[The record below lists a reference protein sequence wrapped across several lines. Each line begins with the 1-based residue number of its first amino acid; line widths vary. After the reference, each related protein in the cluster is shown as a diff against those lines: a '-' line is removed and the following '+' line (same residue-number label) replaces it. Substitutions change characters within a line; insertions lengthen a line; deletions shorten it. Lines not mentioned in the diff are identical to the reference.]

1 MPDSLYLATNENATG
16 KRMIALGVMELA
28 MRRFGRVVF
37 FRPVVRD
44 SADDDQSIRLMRSRY
59 QLAASPQQMFGV
71 TRKEARQMLAEDR
84 YEGLIQRI
92 QQKFKSL
99 QESADFAVVEGTSFQ
114 GLATEIEF
122 ELNADIAVNLGC
134 AIMAVYSAASQSVEE
149 SVQSIR
155 IGNDSLTDHG
165 GQLLATV
172 VNQVPPEQR
181 EALRAGYAAAGLAN
195 TAPIYTLPE
204 EPLLRQPTVREIQV
218 GLGASVLGGDESTF
232 DREVARLKVAAM
244 LLPDFLERM
253 KAGSLVI
260 TPGDRSD
267 IIIGCALA
275 SLHSGSPSPAGLV
288 LTGGLLP
295 PLAVRRMV
303 NPTSGLPILTT
314 NVDTFTAAT
323 MASNVRAEI
332 GEHSPRKIESALGLF
347 ERSIDMEDLAHRLE
361 APGIQRI
368 TPMLFEHSLIQRA
381 RENRVR
387 IVLPEGQDP
396 RILQAVDVL
405 RRRGVA
411 DIVLLGDPAKIRSAA
426 SQVGV
431 TLPELD
437 ALEAGGKPVAH
448 DPDNETPTVEIIH
461 PPSSPLLDSFV
472 EEYYLLRRHKGLT
485 RDVARDRMQEVSYFG
500 TMMVRRGLAAGMV
513 SGAMH
518 TTAATI
524 RPAFEF
530 IKTRPGIGCVSSVFL
545 MCLKNGVLV
554 YGDCAVV
561 PNPTAEQLVEIASC
575 SADTATQFGIEPR
588 VAMLSYST
596 GESGHGEDV
605 ERVRSATAMLKTAR
619 PELLV
624 EGPLQYDAAIDPSV
638 AAAKLP
644 GSKVAGRATVFI
656 FPDLNTG
663 NNTYKAVQR
672 SANALAIG
680 PVLQGLRRPVNDL
693 SRGCTVADIVNTVAI
708 TAVQAQASESI
719 ALDPVPTENIDE
731 APVS

>member
-16 KRMIALGVMELA
+16 KRMVALGVMELA
-28 MRRFGRVVF
+28 ARRFRRVIF

-44 SADDDQSIRLMRSRY
+44 SADEDQSIRLMRSRY
-59 QLAASPQQMFGV
+59 QLPASPQQMFGV
-71 TRKEARQMLAEDR
+71 TRKEARQMLAADR
-84 YEGLIQRI
+84 YDALIQRI

-134 AIMAVYSAASQSVEE
+134 AIMSVYSAANRTLEE

-165 GQLLATV
+165 GQLVATV
-172 VNQVPPEQR
+172 VNQVEPEKQD
-181 EALRAGYAAAGLAN
+181 ALRSAYSVAGLAGA
-195 TAPIYTLPE
+195 APIYMLPE
-204 EPLLRQPTVREIQV
+204 EPSLRQPTVREIQV

-253 KAGSLVI
+253 QAGSLVI

-267 IIIGCALA
+267 IIVGCALA

-314 NVDTFTAAT
+314 KVDTFTAAT

-347 ERSIDMEDLAHRLE
+347 ERSIDIEDLAKRLE
-361 APGIQRI
+361 APGVQRV

-381 RENRVR
+381 REKRVR
-387 IVLPEGQDP
+387 IVLPEGHDP

-405 RRRGVA
+405 RRRDVA
-411 DIVLLGDPAKIRSAA
+411 DIVLLGDPEKIRGAA

-431 TLPELD
+431 MLPELD
-437 ALEAGGKPVAH
+437 AFDANGNAPKKKRGSEG
-448 DPDNETPTVEIIH
+448 TPTVEIIH
-461 PPSSPLLDSFV
+461 PPSSPLLASFV
-472 EEYYLLRRHKGLT
+472 EEYYQLRRHKGLT

-500 TMMVRRGLAAGMV
+500 TMMVRRGLANGMV

-530 IKTRPGIGCVSSVFL
+530 IKTRPGINCVSSVFL
-545 MCLKNGVLV
+545 MCLKSGVLV

-561 PNPTAEQLVEIASC
+561 PNPTAEQLAEIASC
-575 SADTATQFGIEPR
+575 SADTASQFGIEPR
-588 VAMLSYST
+588 IAMLSYST

-605 ERVRSATAMLKTAR
+605 ERVRTATAMLKKAR

-708 TAVQAQASESI
+708 TAVQAQASQSI
-719 ALDPVPTENIDE
+719 ALDPVPPHNDE
-731 APVS
+731 ESDS

>member
-28 MRRFGRVVF
+28 MRRFGRVAF
-37 FRPVVRD
+37 FRPVVREH
-44 SADDDQSIRLMRSRY
+44 ADDDQSIRLMRSRY
-59 QLAASPQQMFGV
+59 QLTATPDQMYGV
-71 TRKEARQMLAEDR
+71 SRKEARQMLAEDR
-84 YEGLIQRI
+84 YDALIQRI

-99 QESADFAVVEGTSFQ
+99 QESVDFTVVEGTSFQ

-134 AIMAVYSAASQSVEE
+134 SIMSVYSAAKRSVED

-172 VNQVPPEQR
+172 VNQVAPQQR
-181 EALRAGYAAAGLAN
+181 EAFSDAYAAAGLTVN
-195 TAPIYTLPE
+195 GPIYMLPE

-218 GLGASVLGGDESTF
+218 GLGAQVIGGDEATF

-275 SLHSGSPSPAGLV
+275 ALHAGSPAPAGIV

-295 PLAVRRMV
+295 PLAVRQMV
-303 NPTSGLPILTT
+303 TPASGLPILTT

-323 MASNVRAEI
+323 QASMVRAEI
-332 GEHSPRKIESALGLF
+332 GEHSPRKVESAIGLF
-347 ERSIDMEDLAHRLE
+347 ERSIDIEDLARRLE
-361 APGIQRI
+361 APSVHRI

-381 RENRVR
+381 REKRVR

-405 RRRGVA
+405 RRRDVA
-411 DIVLLGDPAKIRSAA
+411 DIVLLGDPEKIHSAA

-431 TLPELD
+431 ILD
-437 ALEAGGKPVAH
+437 DIGSQNQTSHAPHNNGKP
-448 DPDNETPTVEIIH
+448 TIEIIH
-461 PPSSPLLDSFV
+461 PPTSPLLASFAD
-472 EEYYLLRRHKGLT
+472 EYYRLRHHKGIT

-500 TMMVRRGLAAGMV
+500 TMMVRCGLAAGMV

-530 IKTRPGIGCVSSVFL
+530 IKTRPGVGCVSSVFL
-545 MCLKNGVLV
+545 MCLKDGVLV
-554 YGDCAVV
+554 YGDCAVI

-575 SADTATQFGIEPR
+575 SADTAAQFGIEPR

-596 GESGHGEDV
+596 GESGGGEDV
-605 ERVRSATAMLKTAR
+605 DRVRSATVMLKAAR
-619 PELLV
+619 PDLLV
-624 EGPLQYDAAIDPSV
+624 EGPMQYDAAVDPSV
-638 AAAKLP
+638 AAKKLP
-644 GSKVAGRATVFI
+644 GSRVAGNATVFI

-672 SANALAIG
+672 SAGALAIG

-708 TAVQAQASESI
+708 TAVQAQASQSI
-719 ALDPVPTENIDE
+719 ELDPTPEILE
-731 APVS
+731 S

>member
-44 SADDDQSIRLMRSRY
+44 SAVDDQSIRLMRSRY
-59 QLAASPQQMFGV
+59 QLPAAPEQMFGV

-84 YEGLIQRI
+84 YDALIQRI

-99 QESADFAVVEGTSFQ
+99 QETADFAVVEGTSFQ

-134 AIMAVYSAASQSVEE
+134 AIMSVYSAASQSVEE

-165 GQLLATV
+165 GHLLATV

-181 EALRAGYAAAGLAN
+181 GALSQAYSAAGLAD

-204 EPLLRQPTVREIQV
+204 EVLLRQPTVREIQV

-275 SLHSGSPSPAGLV
+275 SLDPASPSPAGLV

-323 MASNVRAEI
+323 MASKVRAEI
-332 GEHSPRKIESALGLF
+332 GEHSPRKVESALGLF
-347 ERSIDMEDLAHRLE
+347 ERNIDMEDLAKRLE
-361 APGIQRI
+361 APGLHRV

-381 RENRVR
+381 REKRVR
-387 IVLPEGQDP
+387 IVLPEGHDP

-405 RRRGVA
+405 RRRDVA
-411 DIVLLGDPAKIRSAA
+411 DIVLLGDPEKIRSAA

-431 TLPELD
+431 MLPELD
-437 ALEAGGKPVAH
+437 AIQSGNVVVR
-448 DPDNETPTVEIIH
+448 DPDDHAPTVEIIH
-461 PPSSPLLDSFV
+461 PPSSPLLESFV
-472 EEYYLLRRHKGLT
+472 DEYYRLRRHKGLT
-485 RDVARDRMQEVSYFG
+485 RDVAHDRMQEVSYFG

-530 IKTRPGIGCVSSVFL
+530 IKTKPGIGCVSSVFL

-561 PNPTAEQLVEIASC
+561 PNPTAEQLAEIASC
-575 SADTATQFGIEPR
+575 SADTASQFGIEPR

-596 GESGHGEDV
+596 GESGQGEDV
-605 ERVRSATAMLKTAR
+605 DRVRSATAMLKSAR

-624 EGPLQYDAAIDPSV
+624 EGPLQYDAPIDPSV
-638 AAAKLP
+638 AAKKLP
-644 GSKVAGRATVFI
+644 GSKVAGRATVFV

-708 TAVQAQASESI
+708 TAVQAQASQSI
-719 ALDPVPTENIDE
+719 ELDPVPAEIIDE
-731 APVS
+731 EAVS